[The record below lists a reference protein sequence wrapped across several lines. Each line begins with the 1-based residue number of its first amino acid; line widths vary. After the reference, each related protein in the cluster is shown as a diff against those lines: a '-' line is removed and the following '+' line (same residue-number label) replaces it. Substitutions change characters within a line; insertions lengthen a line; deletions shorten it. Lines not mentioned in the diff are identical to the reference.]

1 MKKFFKRLYKR
12 FKVRLSKIG
21 RSSAMKTYEEVE
33 LHEKTAFKICLKL
46 ISDKDS
52 DFMIAPMSQKRFII
66 NEKLNLFIIIDYGRV
81 EITNHVF
88 HYDVRLSNRDYERI
102 TYLYDTETEK
112 RRSNTEMTIKS
123 NIKNT
128 LEKVYDAISKETEKN
143 Q

>member
-1 MKKFFKRLYKR
+1 MKKLFNRFYKR
-12 FKVRLSKIG
+12 FKVRLNKIG
-21 RSSAMKTYEEVE
+21 RSSSLKTYEEVE
-33 LHEKTAFKICLKL
+33 LHEKTAFKICIKL

-66 NEKLNLFIIIDYGRV
+66 NEKLNLFILIDYGRV

-128 LEKVYDAISKETEKN
+128 LDKLYEAIIKQTKN
-143 Q
+143 EQ

>member
-1 MKKFFKRLYKR
+1 MKKLFNRIYKR
-12 FKVRLSKIG
+12 FKVRLNKIG
-21 RSSAMKTYEEVE
+21 RSSSLKTYEEVE
-33 LHEKTAFKICLKL
+33 LHEKTAFKICVKL

-66 NEKLNLFIIIDYGRV
+66 NEKLNLFILIDYGRV

-112 RRSNTEMTIKS
+112 RRSNTEITIKS

-128 LEKVYDAISKETEKN
+128 LDKVYEAIIKETQKN

>member
-1 MKKFFKRLYKR
+1 MKKLFNRIYKR
-12 FKVRLSKIG
+12 FKVRLNKIG
-21 RSSAMKTYEEVE
+21 RSSSLKTYEEVE
-33 LHEKTAFKICLKL
+33 LHEKTAFKICVKL

-66 NEKLNLFIIIDYGRV
+66 NEKLNLFILIDYGRV
-81 EITNHVF
+81 EITNHIF

-112 RRSNTEMTIKS
+112 RRSNTEITIKS

-128 LEKVYDAISKETEKN
+128 LDKVYEAIIKETQKN